1 MSQSQWRLW
10 LADAKTELKEWPRK
24 PLLVWVGC
32 LLGSLL
38 FAYIAFT
45 AYKNS
50 QQLLVDSAS
59 GAQNLSQN
67 AAANSPS
74 NDAATTTANE
84 PQELLI
90 LDSPEQPDNQNLKRL
105 SESAL
110 TLHSRLQTGSES
122 ETSYASRAGRV
133 AGLAVAMR
141 QSQLTNSEASF
152 WRPISEAI
160 AALERGVRLGDIAN
174 GPAVGLITE
183 LRSRYVDLRTVSGSV
198 DDSASDAPVA
208 AATAAESVQAVEG
221 QNNNNIEAEDLAAH
235 SLPLSLRLLP
245 WLSLLLPLGCL
256 LFGVR
261 ALLNRMQRRYVADPK
276 KGYTHIAAT
285 EQVQA
290 MTATSIPE
298 NRHVAERKTQAA
310 ILQLLD
316 EMEPLSEGDLT
327 YEASVTEDLT
337 GALADSFN
345 HAVHEL
351 RRLVK
356 QINRS
361 TVMVR
366 SAVTESRE
374 RTLLMARQGAVQ
386 AREVSRTNAQL
397 EGMQA
402 DVVSLSSTSHQVA
415 EYAQKVA
422 KRTQQAAKSVTE
434 TRDAL
439 AAMRARADVAERSMS
454 RLVSSTKGI
463 ESRLADIKTAV
474 KRTDLLALNSTI
486 HAAST
491 PELVLD
497 STGSFAAGNNETFSE
512 LAMDVSSLAGELKS
526 ATNDIDQLS
535 DVIRDEAN
543 DSLHAVRETV
553 AQVKMSEALSQEAKQ
568 HLDDIA
574 QAAQALGSAV
584 TDISQRTAL
593 QAQGVTDI
601 TNTTNVINNITHDTA
616 TALTQAVQDLQN
628 LENMSNSLEAS
639 VHGFR
644 LPEEQVN

>member
-1 MSQSQWRLW
+1 
-10 LADAKTELKEWPRK
+10 
-24 PLLVWVGC
+24 LV
-32 LLGSLL
+32 
-38 FAYIAFT
+38 
-45 AYKNS
+45 
-50 QQLLVDSAS
+50 
-59 GAQNLSQN
+59 
-67 AAANSPS
+67 
-74 NDAATTTANE
+74 
-84 PQELLI
+84 
-90 LDSPEQPDNQNLKRL
+90 
-105 SESAL
+105 
-110 TLHSRLQTGSES
+110 
-122 ETSYASRAGRV
+122 
-133 AGLAVAMR
+133 
-141 QSQLTNSEASF
+141 
-152 WRPISEAI
+152 
-160 AALERGVRLGDIAN
+160 
-174 GPAVGLITE
+174 
-183 LRSRYVDLRTVSGSV
+183 
-198 DDSASDAPVA
+198 
-208 AATAAESVQAVEG
+208 
-221 QNNNNIEAEDLAAH
+221 
-235 SLPLSLRLLP
+235 
-245 WLSLLLPLGCL
+245 LPLGCL
-256 LFGVR
+256 LYGLH
-261 ALLNRMQRRYVADPK
+261 ALLNRMQQRCVAEPK
-276 KGYTHIAAT
+276 KGYTQVAGAQ
-285 EQVQA
+285 QVQA
-290 MTATSIPE
+290 MTATSVPE
-298 NRHVAERKTQAA
+298 NRHAAERKTQAA